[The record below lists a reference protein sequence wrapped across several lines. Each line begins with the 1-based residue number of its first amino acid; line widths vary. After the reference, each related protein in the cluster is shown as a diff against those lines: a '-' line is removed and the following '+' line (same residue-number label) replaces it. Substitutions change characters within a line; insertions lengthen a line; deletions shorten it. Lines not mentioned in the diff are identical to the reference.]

1 MDPQGLAPSSLPGF
15 KANRLEACE
24 HLRCGRVLVFEG
36 TRFLWLE
43 RETKTK
49 AKILG
54 VPQRHTHVHEHYEQR
69 LLTPR
74 GRTECFPV
82 IVTTWQGAGF

>member
-36 TRFLWLE
+36 TLFCGLKGKPKRKLRFWGSPMSMNTTNSVFSH
-43 RETKTK
+43 RE
-49 AKILG
+49 G
-54 VPQRHTHVHEHYEQR
+54 VRSVS
-69 LLTPR
+69 L
-74 GRTECFPV
+74 
-82 IVTTWQGAGF
+82 